1 MVLQQF
7 FLSPLGLAALAVA
20 VPLVLLYL
28 IRPDPSRVELP
39 TFRFLTEEERQQST
53 TPLLEQLS
61 RSLLLLLQLLIIL
74 LIAVSLATPY
84 VPVSEREAVTETVLV
99 VDTSASMA
107 TAADGET
114 RFDRALSE
122 ADAEVTQRTS
132 VVTTVGR
139 GTVALRRGSP
149 SDARETLGGL
159 RVSDAPG
166 DLRSAIAQAGTIV
179 GEDAR
184 VVVLSDFAGEG
195 WTDAVATLRA
205 RGISVD
211 LRQFDRGGETNVGFV
226 DRRFSGAEVTLS
238 VKNFGDSPVTRTV
251 SLGDSQREVDL
262 GAGDV
267 ATVTVPVPAG
277 TSRAQLSPGDS
288 FATDDT
294 AYLAAPS
301 DPTVDVLVVT
311 NDRNRF
317 LTTAFEVNDQVDL
330 TVETPPGAIEGEFDV
345 VVYSNVEPDSLL
357 PGNVET
363 GRDVLADGGGV
374 AIQAQESFPEEYG
387 DLLLLEPAGLS
398 QAATIQQTAETD
410 LTRGIS
416 FQAPDEYVAGTLRSG
431 EVLVALRDG
440 TPLIAT
446 ASRGEGRV
454 LYYGYI
460 EESSS
465 FKFNAQYP
473 VFWKRAA
480 FFLADR
486 KPLTALNRETGDTL
500 RFDAETIEGP
510 AGQLSGSRT
519 ELADAGI
526 YATGTRRRSASLLSE
541 RESDVDVDPI
551 DDRGDEVGA
560 VVTEEERTV
569 PRPLTEFVVV
579 GALLFVVAELGY
591 LRRRG
596 DL

>member
-7 FLSPLGLAALAVA
+7 FLTPLGLAALAVA
-20 VPLVLLYL
+20 VPIILLYL
-28 IRPDPSRVELP
+28 IRPDPSEVELP

-53 TPLLEQLS
+53 TPLLERLS

-74 LIAVSLATPY
+74 LLAVSLATPY
-84 VPVSEREAVTETVLV
+84 VPVSEREAVAETVLV

-107 TAADGET
+107 TAANGET
-114 RFDRALSE
+114 RFDRALSVAE
-122 ADAEVTQRTS
+122 AEVTQRTS

-149 SDARETLGGL
+149 GDARETLGGL

-184 VVVLSDFAGEG
+184 VVVLSDFAGDD
-195 WTDAVATLRA
+195 WTDAVASLRA
-205 RGISVD
+205 RDISVD
-211 LRQFDRGGETNVGFV
+211 LRQFDRGGEGNVGFV

-238 VKNFGDSPVTRTV
+238 VKNFGNSSVTRTV
-251 SLGDSQREVDL
+251 RLGNGQREIEL
-262 GAGDV
+262 GSGDV
-267 ATVTVPVPAG
+267 ATVTFPVPAG
-277 TSRAQLSPGDS
+277 TSQAQLSPGDS

-294 AYLAAPS
+294 VHLAAPS

-345 VVYSNVEPDSLL
+345 VVYSNVDPDSLL

-374 AIQAQESFPEEYG
+374 AIQAQETFPDQYG
-387 DLLLLEPAGLS
+387 DLLLLEPAGL
-398 QAATIQQTAETD
+398 ATAPTIHRTAETD

-416 FQAPDEYVAGTLRSG
+416 FQAPDEYVAGTLRTG
-431 EVLVALRDG
+431 ETLVELRNG

-446 ASRGEGRV
+446 AQQGNGRV

-460 EESSS
+460 EDSSS

-480 FFLADR
+480 FYLADR
-486 KPLTALNRETGDTL
+486 EPLPALNLETGDTV

-510 AGQLSGSRT
+510 TGRLSGPRT
-519 ELADAGI
+519 ELVAAGV
-526 YATGTRRRSASLLSE
+526 YATETRRRSASLLSE
-541 RESDVDVDPI
+541 RESDVDVAPI
-551 DDRGDEVGA
+551 SDRGGEVGA

-569 PRPLTEFVVV
+569 PRPLTEFVVAA
-579 GALLFVVAELGY
+579 ALLAVVGELGY

>member
-107 TAADGET
+107 TAADGDT

-431 EVLVALRDG
+431 EALVALRDG

-541 RESDVDVDPI
+541 RESDVGVAPI
-551 DDRGDEVGA
+551 SDRGDEVGA

>member
-526 YATGTRRRSASLLSE
+526 YTTETRRRSASLLSE